1 MLNGDII
8 LKRDINKNKYD
19 LSLLDNIKTF
29 SDDKRLD
36 LLILIKKVIL
46 SSNNSYYFFFLSKLK
61 KEFLILILK
70 NLAFF
75 CVINQIFNIIQFFS
89 EDSILAKKYFKLF
102 PNDNIKLKINR
113 VLIFIIPELI
123 ILLLYKFPKYLRKN
137 KSILSLMHYIN
148 ERYQYAFNNNDEN
161 DLICKV
167 NNDNKFDIH
176 IFIKKYFDTNNNLK
190 LYSNPIK
197 SLSKNIF
204 FDYVII
210 YSNNILSKFNYMMCN
225 NKEIEIIIKI
235 FYEIKKFE
243 KNFEKNNKNNLIYK
257 LITIPLKSIIELKGI
272 KYNIIIILF
281 LKTILLLFE
290 VYLEKINIDDIKLI
304 HYENIKKKI
313 NSEIVKNGYFF
324 DLNNDIII
332 LYRIKTEYSSMED
345 NYNYLCSESR
355 KLLSSKY

>member
-1 MLNGDII
+1 MINGDII
-8 LKRDINKNKYD
+8 LKRESNNNKYD
-19 LSLLDNIKTF
+19 LSVLDNIKTF
-29 SDDKRLD
+29 SEDERLD

-46 SSNNSYYFFFLSKLK
+46 SSNNSYYYFFMSKLK
-61 KEFLILILK
+61 KEFLILMLK

-75 CVINQIFNIIQFFS
+75 CIINQIFKIVQFFS
-89 EDSILAKKYFKLF
+89 EDSLLAKNYFKIF
-102 PNDNIKLKINR
+102 PNDNIKLRINR

-137 KSILSLMHYIN
+137 KSILKLMHYIN
-148 ERYQYAFNNNDEN
+148 ERYQYAFNNNTEN

-167 NNDNKFDIH
+167 NNDSNFDIH
-176 IFIKKYFDTNNNLK
+176 IFIKTYFNTYNNLQ
-190 LYSNPIK
+190 LYTYPVK

-210 YSNNILSKFNYMMCN
+210 HSNNILSRFNYMMCN

-257 LITIPLKSIIELKGI
+257 LITIPAKSILELKGI

-281 LKTILLLFE
+281 LKTVLLLFE
-290 VYLEKINIDDIKLI
+290 IYLEKINIDDVKLI
-304 HYENIKKKI
+304 HYENIKKII
-313 NSEIVKNGYFF
+313 NSEILKNGYFF

-332 LYRIKTEYSSMED
+332 LYRIKSEYWSMEEY
-345 NYNYLCSESR
+345 YNYLCSESS
-355 KLLSSKY
+355 KLLSLK